1 MAGMDITPQILDD
14 PDLMSAYVE
23 GSQRILFDEARATE
37 ERVHAGCVLLFL
49 ATLDGHD
56 GVPKWGTM
64 PASLPPALHEAWAT
78 AFSDIEDEERL
89 PAVVA
94 VYKALAEAALA
105 REGAEILRRELG
117 S

>member
-14 PDLMSAYVE
+14 PDLMGAYVQ
-23 GSQRILFDEARATE
+23 GSQRILFDEARATG

-49 ATLDGHD
+49 ATLDGHE

-64 PASLPPALHEAWAT
+64 PASLGPALHEAWAT
-78 AFSDIEDEERL
+78 AFSDVEDEERL
-89 PAVVA
+89 PAVIA
-94 VYKALAEAALA
+94 VYEGLADAELA
-105 REGAEILRRELG
+105 RQGGEILRRELD